1 MAGASFDKYQS
12 CDGQIPLRVLTP
24 GSVAISAIFDYS
36 QGTAGLGA
44 QDALAVLRGV
54 LRGMHVSGGA
64 ACDCMN
70 GIAVSPKAVYTI
82 ERNPMNASNSLAVA
96 LISAGLVIASPVVGA
111 QTLEKIAGSNKIT
124 VSYREAAVPFS
135 YLIGPGKPAG
145 FAVELTEAIIDD
157 VRQQLKRPNLEVA
170 YIPVSAQN
178 RIPLLVNGT
187 YDLECGSTTNTS
199 VRGKDVVFSIS
210 HFYTG
215 TRLLSKKASGIKNY
229 SDLANKTVASTAGST
244 NEKVIRKYAADNK
257 IDMQVI
263 LGKDYDDALQMV
275 ESDRAVA
282 FAMDDVLL
290 FGLRANSRDPNT
302 LEVVGA
308 TLQVEPYGCMLRKD
322 DADFKKLVDGTIA
335 RLMRSGEFSKLYV
348 KWFESPIPPKGMI
361 LNMPMS
367 EQLNRNLTELGDKP
381 AM

>member
-1 MAGASFDKYQS
+1 
-12 CDGQIPLRVLTP
+12 
-24 GSVAISAIFDYS
+24 
-36 QGTAGLGA
+36 
-44 QDALAVLRGV
+44 
-54 LRGMHVSGGA
+54 
-64 ACDCMN
+64 
-70 GIAVSPKAVYTI
+70 
-82 ERNPMNASNSLAVA
+82 MNASNLVTLA
-96 LISAGLVIASPVVGA
+96 LISAGLLTVSPVVGA
-111 QTLEKIAGSNKIT
+111 QTLDKIASSNKIT

-135 YLIGPGKPAG
+135 YLIGPAKPTG

-199 VRGKDVVFSIS
+199 ARGKDVAFAIS

-215 TRLLSKKASGIKNY
+215 TRLLSKKASGIKSY

-282 FAMDDVLL
+282 FAMDDILL
-290 FGLRANSRDPNT
+290 FGLRANSKDPDS

-348 KWFESPIPPKGMI
+348 KWFESSIPPKGMN

-367 EQLNRNLTELGDKP
+367 EQLKRNLTELSDKP